1 MKLQRL
7 KMMGFKSFADSV
19 TIEFNAGIT
28 AIVGPNGSGK
38 SNVVDAL
45 AWVLGAQSPRLMR
58 LAKMEELIYAGGDG
72 RQPLGR
78 AEVTIEFDNADQQV
92 ALPMAEIAM
101 SRAMTRNGDALY
113 RLNGAQCRL
122 VDLVDTLSEANLG
135 KTQHVIISQ
144 GEIESL
150 ANAKGDEIR
159 GVLEDAA
166 QVSVLRRRLNQAE
179 RHVESVTQSLG
190 EVAVKERELRRRIKP
205 LRAQVSLYEQRAELT
220 RRRDAVALWVLR
232 RRLEGYGEQAQQA
245 AETLRVITARLGELQ
260 EHQEVVE
267 RRSSTLEPL
276 LVRLRSAR
284 QEIADL
290 RGEVLAAMT
299 PLNEL
304 EAKIARTDA
313 ELAMVT
319 EELDR
324 VKGSR
329 RDVSARIDELEREGE
344 ELAIQ
349 RAELSAERRR
359 FDERAPVRPV
369 ELETLV
375 AELRG
380 QRSHLLAEQRRQR
393 MERERRDSEEQSR
406 QQRRLRA
413 ETRNA
418 EVKDELVVREREL
431 AEVEAQR
438 GELAVALEQQ
448 RLELESVQAEV
459 ADYAGRERE
468 LQGQLRVLGSQVNS
482 LAKLAGADAATSL
495 GQTLMP
501 RAGLAQAVAAV
512 LGELSEAHVYQSVDE
527 LLAALDAEP
536 VESFVGYVPSKEGSG
551 DASEFFEEAPQW
563 LSTHFEGVRLV
574 DSVLDSLRQGD
585 SSGTLV
591 DRSGTVFRAGLLR
604 VGASQ
609 RAVAQLQLATHQREL
624 AELTREHDEVAKHLA
639 ELRPKASSSR
649 EALNAA
655 EAELKALTRRGEQ
668 IASRLASLHSESG
681 TLAVEL
687 EFLQTPVEDAEEVAS
702 SVDTEITAIDRQLEE
717 VTAQLD
723 ERRLLTQEYERERGE
738 LERSDVSIRL
748 KAADLAAQLKAASD
762 RLAELDARASVLGER
777 AAGADHHHVIGL
789 AEVRG
794 LLARL
799 RSLAEQLSQQANL
812 LLPLE
817 DRVVKA
823 RAEEE
828 KEQELAEQRRVARAL
843 ELETLASQ
851 RLDAATEESRLRSRL
866 LTEEEAAV
874 RATGLPIAHI
884 RQAVLPDGIAPTA
897 AEPLLAELEDQ
908 IVQVGQVNPL
918 AALELGELE
927 EELERFRVET
937 ADVREAHQ
945 QAEKAFVLIE
955 SEMASRINEMVAQVT
970 VEFDRL
976 MERLFRGG
984 TGAIIFDDP
993 TAPLTSSISL
1003 DIKIP
1008 AKKVRR
1014 LGLLSGGERS
1024 LVSLAFLFAVLK
1036 VRPVP
1041 FVVLDEV
1048 EAALDDKNLSAFASL
1063 IEDVSQDCQVIV
1075 VTHQRRTMEVAHS
1088 LVGISM
1094 SPRGFSNVVR
1104 HVLTDAPQD
1113 YISGEVPVDGVDDRS
1128 A

>member
-78 AEVTIEFDNADQQV
+78 AEVTIEFDNSDQQV

-101 SRAMTRNGDALY
+101 SRAMTRNGDAQY
-113 RLNGAQCRL
+113 RLNGTQCRL

-166 QVSVLRRRLNQAE
+166 QVAVLRRRLNQAE

-190 EVAVKERELRRRIKP
+190 EVTVKERELRRRIKP
-205 LRAQVSLYEQRAELT
+205 LRAQVSLYEQRVELT

-232 RRLEGYGEQAQQA
+232 RRLEGYGEQARQA
-245 AETLRVITARLGELQ
+245 AEALATITARLGELQ
-260 EHQEVVE
+260 EQQVEVQ
-267 RRSSTLEPL
+267 RRTSTLEPL

-299 PLNEL
+299 PLNGL

-319 EELDR
+319 EEFDR
-324 VKGSR
+324 VTESR
-329 RDVSARIDELEREGE
+329 REVSARVDELERQGE

-349 RAELSAERRR
+349 RAELNAERRR
-359 FDERAPVRPV
+359 FDERAPERPV
-369 ELETLV
+369 ELEALV

-380 QRSHLLAEQRRQR
+380 QRSHLIAEQRRQR
-393 MERERRDSEEQSR
+393 LERERRDNEERSR
-406 QQRRLRA
+406 QQRRMRA
-413 ETRNA
+413 ETRNV
-418 EVKDELVVREREL
+418 ELKEELVALEREL
-431 AEVEAQR
+431 AEVESR
-438 GELAVALEQQ
+438 RRELAMALEGQ
-448 RLELESVQAEV
+448 RLELESVLEEL
-459 ADYAGRERE
+459 ADYSGRERE
-468 LQGQLRVLGSQVNS
+468 LQGQLRALTSQVNS
-482 LAKLAGADAATSL
+482 LTKLAGEDAATSL

-512 LGELSEAHVYQSVDE
+512 LGELSEAHVYDSLDE
-527 LLAALDAEP
+527 LLAALDAQP
-536 VESFVGYVPSKEGSG
+536 VESFIGYVPTKEVSG
-551 DASEFFEEAPQW
+551 DASAFFEEAPPW
-563 LSTHFEGVRLV
+563 LNTHFAGVRLV
-574 DSVLDSLRQGD
+574 ESVLDSLRKGD
-585 SSGTLV
+585 SVGTLV

-624 AELTREHDEVAKHLA
+624 AELTRESEQIADHLR
-639 ELRPKASSSR
+639 ELRSKAQSLR
-649 EALNAA
+649 EALNPT
-655 EAELKALTRRGEQ
+655 EAELKTVTRRGEQ
-668 IASRLASLHSESG
+668 ITNRLATLKSEAG
-681 TLAVEL
+681 TIAVEL
-687 EFLQTPVEDAEEVAS
+687 EFLSVPVEGSEETIDSVDAEL
-702 SVDTEITAIDRQLEE
+702 IAIDRQLEE
-717 VTAQLD
+717 ATAQLED
-723 ERRLLTQEYERERGE
+723 RRVLLQEYERERGE
-738 LERSDVSIRL
+738 LERKDVSIRL
-748 KAADLAAQLKAASD
+748 RAADLAAQLKAASD
-762 RLAELDARASVLGER
+762 RLAELDARAGVLEQR
-777 AAGADHHHVIGL
+777 ASSADHHNGPGL
-789 AEVRG
+789 TEVRA

-799 RSLAEQLSQQANL
+799 RTLAEQLSQQASL
-812 LLPLE
+812 LIPLE
-817 DRVVKA
+817 DRVAKA
-823 RAEEE
+823 RLEEE
-828 KEQELAEQRRVARAL
+828 REQELAEQRRVARAL
-843 ELETLASQ
+843 ELETLTSQ

-874 RATGLPIAHI
+874 RATGLPLAHI
-884 RQAVLPDGIAPTA
+884 RQALLPDGIAPTA
-897 AEPLLAELEDQ
+897 AESLLAELEDQ

-945 QAEKAFVLIE
+945 QAEKAFAMIE
-955 SEMASRINEMVAQVT
+955 SEMETRITEMVSQVT

-993 TAPLTSSISL
+993 GAPLTSSISL

-1063 IEDVSQDCQVIV
+1063 IEDVSRDCQVIV
-1075 VTHQRRTMEVAHS
+1075 VTHQRRTMEVANS
-1088 LVGISM
+1088 LVGITM
-1094 SPRGFSNVVR
+1094 SPRGFSTVVR
-1104 HVLTDAPQD
+1104 HVLTDAPQA
-1113 YISGEVPVDGVDDRS
+1113 YIDGELSVDGVDDRS